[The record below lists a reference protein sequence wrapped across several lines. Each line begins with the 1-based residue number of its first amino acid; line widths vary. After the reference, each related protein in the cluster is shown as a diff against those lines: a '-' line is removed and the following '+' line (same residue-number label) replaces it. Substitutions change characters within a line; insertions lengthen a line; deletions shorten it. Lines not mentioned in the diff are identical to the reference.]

1 MKVVKNTTH
10 QGLSVCFTNPKG
22 TEHVFI
28 KPRSTV
34 DVPDSW
40 GGEILD
46 NLIKRRMLKVSYTPD
61 PDRRSFSRRGAE
73 RLHSRRKVKVGN
85 TISE

>member
-10 QGLSVCFTNPKG
+10 QGLSVCFIKPNG

-28 KPRSTV
+28 KPRSSV
-34 DVPDSW
+34 NVPDTW

-46 NLIKRRMLKVSYTPD
+46 NLIKKRMLKVSHTPD
-61 PDRRSFSRRGAE
+61 PDPSKPQIRRGQ
-73 RLHSRRKVKVGN
+73 SIRRKLPVNIK
-85 TISE
+85 